1 MKTNSAPT
9 IRADQLLYH
18 AVFQH
23 SALPL
28 AALDKDLKIIQAN
41 ASFCDYLGLPSSYDL
56 TEMPLQRLPFVQD
69 ENFQYLLDQ
78 LVQNRLDKFEY
89 ETSLESPYTEEARWL
104 KISLCAQWADGE
116 LQGALMILSD
126 QTLFQKKINLFKS
139 RLKAMRQ
146 ENEKLKQAVE
156 DAEGLQQF
164 SQLAAHDLKGP
175 IRILGNFSQLL
186 LRRYENVLDDE
197 GRDYLQFI
205 HDSATHL
212 NLVLTDMIHYADV
225 ASKPL
230 HFDVFDFEQLMRQV
244 KTKMAPLLEQH
255 GAVLEFE
262 NPPRLIHGS
271 RKYLRLLFQHLI
283 ENAVKFAKP
292 GVRPHI
298 RITYHRT
305 PESHVFAVQDN
316 GIGIGTAYQDKIF
329 ELFKR
334 LDPASNRPGS
344 GVGLAICK
352 KIVERHGGKMWVES
366 EEGKGSTFYFTLQRL

>member
-1 MKTNSAPT
+1 MNATT
-9 IRADQLLYH
+9 RQDLHGILYH
-18 AVFQH
+18 SLIENGAV
-23 SALPL
+23 PL
-28 AALDKDLKIIQAN
+28 AAVDDQLKILKAN
-41 ASFCDYLGLPSSYDL
+41 PAFCDLTGLPINRDL
-56 TEMPLQRLPFVQD
+56 AEMPIEQLPFASDQHFQD
-69 ENFQYLLDQ
+69 LLQ
-78 LVQNRLDKFEY
+78 HMLRHRIDKFEY
-89 ETSLESPYTEEARWL
+89 ETHVTSPFYEETRHL
-104 KISLCAQWADGE
+104 KLTFSAQWQDSRFGGG
-116 LQGALMILSD
+116 LLLLNDITQ
-126 QTLFQKKINLFKS
+126 FHKKKQLLEKRI
-139 RLKAMRQ
+139 KAMRQ

-186 LRRYENVLDDE
+186 LKRYREILDEE

-230 HFDVFDFEQLMRQV
+230 HFDVFDFQQLIRQV
-244 KTKMAPLLEQH
+244 KTRMAPLLEQH

-262 NPPRLIHGS
+262 NPPKLIHGS
-271 RKYLRLLFQHLI
+271 RKYLRLLFLHLI
-283 ENAVKFAKP
+283 ENAIKFAKP
-292 GVRPHI
+292 GIPPHI
-298 RITYHRT
+298 RITCHRT
-305 PESHVFAVQDN
+305 PEHHIFAVQDN
-316 GIGIGTAYQDKIF
+316 GIGIAPAYQDKIF

-366 EEGKGSTFYFTLQRL
+366 KEGEGSTFYFSLQRL